1 MKQSLIHKDL
11 RTPKYRTRIEEDL
24 RQKESYVRKDKY
36 KPDYRED
43 IEETDEIDL
52 EQMYG

>member
-1 MKQSLIHKDL
+1 MKQSAIHKDL
-11 RTPKYRTRIEEDL
+11 RTPKYRMKVEEDL
-24 RQKESYVRKDKY
+24 RLKESYVRKVKY
-36 KPDYRED
+36 KPDYLEE